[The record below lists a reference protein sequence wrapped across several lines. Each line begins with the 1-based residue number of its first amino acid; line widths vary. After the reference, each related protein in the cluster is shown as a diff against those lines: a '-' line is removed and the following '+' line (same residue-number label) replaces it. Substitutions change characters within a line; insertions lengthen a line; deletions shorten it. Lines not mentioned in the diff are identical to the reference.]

1 LAQITK
7 YDWINA
13 EQMERAIKRLEKTIE
28 HNNIKPSIETT
39 IIHQSQETAHEP
51 IDKKLAEYFELGHK
65 FRFTARTDI
74 ITEST
79 IWEIKCTKEITM
91 DHQLQ
96 VVIYAWLYRHLYPET
111 NKHFKIYNIK
121 TNEIQELDAT
131 DEELDYIVVSLL
143 QGKYEKNHRVSD
155 EEFVE
160 TCSLNFANQAS
171 TLDNIASTVD
181 LAVGINGGCL

>member
-1 LAQITK
+1 
-7 YDWINA
+7 
-13 EQMERAIKRLEKTIE
+13 
-28 HNNIKPSIETT
+28 
-39 IIHQSQETAHEP
+39 
-51 IDKKLAEYFELGHK
+51 
-65 FRFTARTDI
+65 
-74 ITEST
+74 
-79 IWEIKCTKEITM
+79 M